1 MADVPQRQK
10 SARRAPVRENPPMR
24 SASSAPAFCG
34 SGAPSLPCA
43 GLFWCGPDGGDY
55 NNEAR
60 SRRMVGVDALVDPS
74 CANMKQKPCGF
85 HEAPA
90 WRARRENGSVF
101 APRLCPLAAKARAAF
116 LLASTIG
123 GGGTRSVTEGV
134 RLLLLAKRKCCAF
147 CKNSRRNRFHYCLT
161 VFFVI

>member
-1 MADVPQRQK
+1 MDPIFVP
-10 SARRAPVRENPPMR
+10 
-24 SASSAPAFCG
+24 SSPEEG
-34 SGAPSLPCA
+34 SETKRTEAHGRKKWIPFLSRLHP
-43 GLFWCGPDGGDY
+43 GGGGRK
-55 NNEAR
+55 NEAR
-60 SRRMVGVDALVDPS
+60 RRRMVGVDALGDPS

-85 HEAPA
+85 REAPA

-101 APRLCPLAAKARAAF
+101 APRLCPLVAKARAAF

>member
-1 MADVPQRQK
+1 MPCLCSSHKMRRLSLHIAECIRRTPSTAGAVP
-10 SARRAPVRENPPMR
+10 
-24 SASSAPAFCG
+24 
-34 SGAPSLPCA
+34 LPQWWR
-43 GLFWCGPDGGDY
+43 LK
-55 NNEAR
+55 NEAR
-60 SRRMVGVDALVDPS
+60 RRRMVGVDALGDPS

-85 HEAPA
+85 REAPA

-101 APRLCPLAAKARAAF
+101 APRLCPLVAKARAAF
-116 LLASTIG
+116 LLAFTIG

>member
-1 MADVPQRQK
+1 MILRTGIHRLPLQFAECIRRTPSTAGAVP
-10 SARRAPVRENPPMR
+10 
-24 SASSAPAFCG
+24 
-34 SGAPSLPCA
+34 LPQWWR
-43 GLFWCGPDGGDY
+43 LK
-55 NNEAR
+55 NEAR
-60 SRRMVGVDALVDPS
+60 SGRMVGVDALGDPS

-85 HEAPA
+85 REASA

-101 APRLCPLAAKARAAF
+101 APRLYPSPPKCGRRFGFAENGDSRVSCFTAPKGAYDILR
-116 LLASTIG
+116 TNQN
-123 GGGTRSVTEGV
+123 VTEGV